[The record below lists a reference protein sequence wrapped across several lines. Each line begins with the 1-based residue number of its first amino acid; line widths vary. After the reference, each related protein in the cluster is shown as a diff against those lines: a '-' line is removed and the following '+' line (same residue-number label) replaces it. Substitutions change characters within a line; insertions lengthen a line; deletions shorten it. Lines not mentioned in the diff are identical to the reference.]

1 MTVETNVRGAEH
13 DVDPLFLNRWSP
25 RAFTGEPIPTRP

>member
-1 MTVETNVRGAEH
+1 MSVENDVRTREH

-25 RAFTGEPIPTRP
+25 RAEIGS